1 MKGLQV
7 AVEVLIAMLAVVGLY
22 SLWRLFADRIFGT
35 DRLMLTVEIL
45 TEKDAKRAE
54 SLVREAMMHV
64 LWLRSGRLSV
74 LTTAE
79 LAEHPSVQAVIKAYG
94 VSCRILREEQ

>member
-7 AVEVLIAMLAVVGLY
+7 TLEVLIAMLAVVGLY
-22 SLWRLFADRIFGT
+22 SLWRLFADRVFGT

-45 TEKDAKRAE
+45 TEEDAKRAE
-54 SLVREAMMHV
+54 SLICEAMMHV
-64 LWLRSGRLSV
+64 MWLRSGRLSV

-79 LAEHPSVQAVIKAYG
+79 LAEHPSVRLVIQRYG